1 MDAARGTSLVSENGM
16 SKQNQDCLGGLVRL
30 CAVMS
35 SSNLSQPNIVRS
47 HGLRLLSLLTEID
60 GEDNPSIL
68 DFDAFGLLV
77 ALTFCAPSL
86 FNGDQAAQLPLG
98 NVQDQHLLRLP
109 EIAKLK
115 FKLIH
120 RIFFCCPDLFHFT
133 SQDRCLN
140 KGNSSKNSIF

>member
-1 MDAARGTSLVSENGM
+1 MYPSSTPMELLNFLLCFWNFKTPNRYSKINWTLGKQLLLLDLIFIIFLCVSF
-16 SKQNQDCLGGLVRL
+16 QDCLAALVRL

-60 GEDNPSIL
+60 GMDNPSIL
-68 DFDAFGLLV
+68 EIDAFGLLV

-98 NVQDQHLLRLP
+98 TVQDQHLLRLL
-109 EIAKLK
+109 EIKK
-115 FKLIH
+115 VE
-120 RIFFCCPDLFHFT
+120 
-133 SQDRCLN
+133 S
-140 KGNSSKNSIF
+140 

>member
-1 MDAARGTSLVSENGM
+1 MYKYFYYIFCLCFF
-16 SKQNQDCLGGLVRL
+16 QDCLAALVRL

-60 GEDNPSIL
+60 GMDNPSIL
-68 DFDAFGLLV
+68 EIDAFGLLV

-98 NVQDQHLLRLP
+98 TVQDQHLLRLL
-109 EIAKLK
+109 EIKK
-115 FKLIH
+115 VE
-120 RIFFCCPDLFHFT
+120 
-133 SQDRCLN
+133 S
-140 KGNSSKNSIF
+140 